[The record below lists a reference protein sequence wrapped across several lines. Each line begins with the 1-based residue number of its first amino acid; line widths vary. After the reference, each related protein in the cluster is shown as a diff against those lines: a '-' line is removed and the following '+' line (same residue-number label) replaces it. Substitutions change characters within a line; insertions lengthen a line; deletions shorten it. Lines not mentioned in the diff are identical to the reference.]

1 MFYNSQ
7 TLRSTIKTTPPETLT
22 QGALLMRISALV
34 VTFPLAVCAQQQAS
48 PPQPASTAET
58 AAAVAKA
65 NNPLASM
72 NAINLQDYYDP
83 SLYSIPNAVGNTMML
98 RGAIVAGR
106 QIIRGTLP
114 VSTLPSGYGIYDLQ
128 PAPSPF
134 GIHVGQTGPLDAPP
148 APVVSIE
155 YASGLGDFNI
165 FDMIKLNSDSAR
177 TEYALGPLFVAP
189 TATDRALGAGKWQAG
204 LSGVVIH
211 PLPMGSLVGTL
222 MTWQHSFAGHSDRS
236 DTNFFTC
243 QTLGTFGIGGG
254 YYIRSSGDMT
264 FDEDNA
270 RYLIPLGVGA
280 GKVFKAGSATGN
292 AFIEPQFTI
301 YHQGIGQPT
310 LQVFAG
316 INLQWAK
323 KSK

>member
-1 MFYNSQ
+1 
-7 TLRSTIKTTPPETLT
+7 
-22 QGALLMRISALV
+22 
-34 VTFPLAVCAQQQAS
+34 
-48 PPQPASTAET
+48 
-58 AAAVAKA
+58 
-65 NNPLASM
+65 M
-72 NAINLQDYYDP
+72 NAINMQDYYDP

-98 RGAIVAGR
+98 RGAVVAGR

-114 VSTLPSGYGIYDLQ
+114 VATLPSGYEIYNLL
-128 PAPSPF
+128 PPSSPI
-134 GIHVGQTGPLDAPP
+134 GARRTGTDPLNASE
-148 APVVSIE
+148 AASVVSVD

-165 FDMIKLNSDSAR
+165 FDMIKLTPEEAH
-177 TEYALGPLFVAP
+177 TEFALGPMLIAP

-222 MTWQHSFAGHSDRS
+222 ITWQHSFAGHADRS

-254 YYIRSSGDMT
+254 YYIRSSGVMT
-264 FDEDNA
+264 FDEVNE

-280 GKVFKAGSATGN
+280 GKVFKAGNATGN

-301 YHQGIGQPT
+301 YHQGVGQPT
-310 LQVFAG
+310 VQIYAG

-323 KSK
+323 KGKR